1 MASRIWLT
9 WEVQRRNRT
18 LSKKLDA
25 TLYELISKKR
35 GLARYAEL
43 IVKSYQVLINEKPR
57 LLFVQNPSLVL
68 ALWAVLNRPFFSY
81 RLIVDAHNAGLYPA
95 EGKSALLAL
104 VASFV
109 IRFADIT
116 LVTNAPLAL
125 VVINKKGRPFVLPD
139 PLPDLLPKPAHKHR
153 AKTKAALTYVCTW
166 ANDEPTPELIEA
178 ARELGDVLTL
188 YITGRPPS
196 WVKTLNLPANIV
208 LTGFLSEADYLDL
221 LQSSDALI
229 VLTTRENCLNCGA
242 YEGVALEKPMILSD
256 TEVIRNYFN
265 KGIVYSKA
273 NKIALVDAIR
283 TLLTT
288 GANAQKQVGELKA
301 ELLCNWDVNH
311 RKFEDALS
319 RFE

>member
-95 EGKSALLAL
+95 EGRSVLLNFI
-104 VASFV
+104 ASFV

-139 PLPDLLPKPAHKHR
+139 PLPDLLPDPAHKHR

-166 ANDEPTPELIEA
+166 ANDEPTRELIEA

>member
-95 EGKSALLAL
+95 EGRSVLLNFI
-104 VASFV
+104 ASFV

>member
-9 WEVQRRNRT
+9 WEIQRRNRT

-25 TLYELISKKR
+25 TLYELISKKK

-166 ANDEPTPELIEA
+166 ANDEPTRDVMDA

-288 GANAQKQVGELKA
+288 GANAQKQVSELKT

>member
-9 WEVQRRNRT
+9 WEIQRRNRT

-25 TLYELISKKR
+25 TLYELISKKK

-43 IVKSYQVLINEKPR
+43 IVKSYQVLISEKPK

-125 VVINKKGRPFVLPD
+125 EVIKKKGRPFILPD
-139 PLPDLLPKPAHKHR
+139 PLPDLLPDPAQKHR

-166 ANDEPTPELIEA
+166 ADDEPTPELIEA

-188 YITGRPPS
+188 YITGRPPA
-196 WVKTLNLPANIV
+196 WVKSMSLPHNIV

-229 VLTTRENCLNCGA
+229 VLTTRDNCLNCGA

-288 GANAQKQVGELKA
+288 GANAQKQVSELKT

>member
-9 WEVQRRNRT
+9 WEIQRRNRT

-25 TLYELISKKR
+25 TLYELIPKKK

-81 RLIVDAHNAGLYPA
+81 RLVVDAHNAGLYPA

-166 ANDEPTPELIEA
+166 ANDEPTRDVMDA

-188 YITGRPPS
+188 YITGRPPA
-196 WVKTLNLPANIV
+196 WVKSMSLPHNIV

-221 LQSSDALI
+221 LQSSNALI

-288 GANAQKQVGELKA
+288 GANAQKQVSELKT